1 MSDSSCAQQNGGN
14 KNCPCTYAGCSR
26 HGNCCQCVAYHCGKD
41 QLPACYFTAEQEKTY
56 NRNIDY
62 FIECRT
68 K

>member
-1 MSDSSCAQQNGGN
+1 MSLENCSNKVNNA
-14 KNCPCTYAGCSR
+14 KNCPCTYTNCDK
-26 HGNCCQCVAYHCGKD
+26 HGLCCDCVQYHRKKD

-56 NRNIDY
+56 NRNIDF

>member
-1 MSDSSCAQQNGGN
+1 MTEITCARQKSG
-14 KNCPCTYAGCSR
+14 KHECPCTYSNCSR
-26 HGNCCQCVAYHCGKD
+26 HGNCCECVAYHRGKD